1 MSHDKTWNIQQT
13 VYPHTTSFVEKFL
26 SEKKTKKQKNSVEH
40 NSVPSDVINLHPN
53 TILSH
58 CRLVAED

>member
-26 SEKKTKKQKNSVEH
+26 SEKKKSSVEH